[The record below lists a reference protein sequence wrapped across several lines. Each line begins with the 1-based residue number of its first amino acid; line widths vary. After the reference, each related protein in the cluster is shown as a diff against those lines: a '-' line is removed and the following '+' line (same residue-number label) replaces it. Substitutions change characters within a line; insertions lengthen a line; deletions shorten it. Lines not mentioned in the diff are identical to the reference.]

1 MHKIDYRNRNNSS
14 LMRETSP
21 ASPRMH
27 ISEVNTAPE
36 CKSKGFSGAFL
47 FGGPCRRKVMVLI
60 ATVYDGLPENPSSTN
75 IFKSKAVRINL
86 CAAFR
91 VGVLRKERRHEK
103 NISRRL
109 ESLTGVGKAGTVPQN
124 VVVLL
129 SENIKKTFLFRIYS
143 LWTEG
148 HQEPFQAG
156 LPWINRVNFNN
167 FKRI

>member
-1 MHKIDYRNRNNSS
+1 MLSQNWKRLFFGQTLLSQGINVLEHVYIAEINARYGRHSALIVSRKYLSRISDIRNLPCSS
-14 LMRETSP
+14 L
-21 ASPRMH
+21 
-27 ISEVNTAPE
+27 
-36 CKSKGFSGAFL
+36 
-47 FGGPCRRKVMVLI
+47 
-60 ATVYDGLPENPSSTN
+60 
-75 IFKSKAVRINL
+75 KSKAAQINI
-86 CAAFR
+86 CAAFFI
-91 VGVLRKERRHEK
+91 GVLRKERRHEK

-148 HQEPFQAG
+148 HQEPYQAG